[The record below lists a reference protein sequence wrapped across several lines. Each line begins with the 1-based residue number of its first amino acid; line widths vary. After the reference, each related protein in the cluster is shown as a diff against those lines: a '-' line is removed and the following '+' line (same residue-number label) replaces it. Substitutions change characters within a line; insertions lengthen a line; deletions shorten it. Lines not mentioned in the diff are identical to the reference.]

1 MFKFVSS
8 TLQPQSPS
16 LRGQGVASVNI
27 LGNRGSEEAERE
39 GLGKTGLEAS
49 GVRGPCALLTCSRV
63 CRVSREQWYMQG
75 SCGSSLLSF
84 PSDHPPLVGA
94 WEKGS
99 WSTSMPVPSGHSPSC
114 CWRINFEG
122 VFQENSG

>member
-16 LRGQGVASVNI
+16 LRGEGVASVNI

-49 GVRGPCALLTCSRV
+49 GVRGPCALLNPVR
-63 CRVSREQWYMQG
+63 G
-75 SCGSSLLSF
+75 S
-84 PSDHPPLVGA
+84 V
-94 WEKGS
+94 E
-99 WSTSMPVPSGHSPSC
+99 
-114 CWRINFEG
+114 
-122 VFQENSG
+122 